1 MIKIINE
8 GIFSAIA
15 ESIGAGNIWEVFK
28 GRFLQAFRGWIAI
41 TDIWKAETQEELD
54 KAMDLYRSDLE
65 QIKGRYRQAESEF
78 AENNSSFTGAYGDH
92 LIFMH
97 PALAMTKALVGPL
110 MDENYR
116 KDTRALMAY
125 TGITRFGLTPQ
136 FVSDYIED
144 DPNKEKFVMRQTT
157 TDSEGKKKESEY
169 FVYEPKNKDDKV
181 SQIMSLFLT
190 ENVANN
196 PMVKEQKFSKEDAK
210 KMAVD
215 ISKAYE
221 SEGVFDEMRK
231 IAENILKSK
240 KDLIADVV
248 APSAQTIKLL
258 SDLISST
265 TPEDFTQ
272 IMGQI
277 SKINPKLKDLNPGN
291 FISEIDNT
299 VDQIKSDQAAY
310 EKLSSDL
317 NLSEELSDSQ
327 LRIIVFESAR
337 NKFAQS
343 ILESLETIYEKTID
357 TLMEGITEKGL
368 KLIKRTKVGKEYAEL
383 IENNIQILEQAILS
397 LERINK

>member
-15 ESIGAGNIWEVFK
+15 ESIGAGNLWEVFK

-41 TDIWKAETQEELD
+41 SDIWAAETKEELEG
-54 KAMDLYRSDLE
+54 AMELYRSDIE
-65 QIKGRYRQAESEF
+65 QIKGRYRQAENEF
-78 AENNSSFTGAYGDH
+78 AEKNSGFTGAYGDH
-92 LIFMH
+92 IIFMN
-97 PALAMTKALVGPL
+97 PALALTKALVGPL
-110 MDENYR
+110 MDETYR

-125 TGITRFGLTPQ
+125 TGITRFGLTPKS
-136 FVSDYIED
+136 VTDYVES
-144 DPNKEKFVMRQTT
+144 DPNTEDFGGRAVT
-157 TDSEGKKKESEY
+157 TDSEGRRKETQF
-169 FVYEPKNKDDKV
+169 FVYEPKNKGDKV

-190 ENVANN
+190 ENVDKN
-196 PMVKEQKFSKEDAK
+196 PPEKKQRFSKKDAK
-210 KMAVD
+210 KMAVN

-231 IAENILKSK
+231 VAENILKSK

-265 TPEDFTQ
+265 TPENFTQ
-272 IMGQI
+272 IMSQI
-277 SKINPKLKDLNPGN
+277 SKINPKMKDLNPGN

-299 VDQIKSDQAAY
+299 VNQIKSDQDTY
-310 EKLSSDL
+310 EKISSDL

-327 LRIIVFESAR
+327 LRIIVFETAR

-343 ILESLETIYEKTID
+343 ILESLEIIYEKTIE
-357 TLMEGITEKGL
+357 TLMEGITERGL
-368 KLIKRTKVGKEYAEL
+368 KMIKSTKVGKEYAEL